1 MLDDE
6 LEASELNLHSSNE
19 PIKVAW
25 GGGGMFQEL
34 SKEQQTSSCPL
45 EIYLHIIS
53 TWFVSF

>member
-1 MLDDE
+1 MLGE
-6 LEASELNLHSSNE
+6 LEASKLNLHSSNE
-19 PIKVAW
+19 PITIA
-25 GGGGMFQEL
+25 GGGDDMFQEL